1 MKKEFRWQIYFFHV
15 DSKQQH
21 KNGEKNIK
29 LTAIYEKQ
37 DKPKKK
43 QQQQKQKTNITLIQI
58 LGYIGTQNDYIVSYL
73 IFTQFLTNA
82 IQNDF
87 GLKTNKNRVCC
98 VNEE

>member
-37 DKPKKK
+37 DKPKKITTTATETK
-43 QQQQKQKTNITLIQI
+43 NKYNANSDIGVMTVSHQWYTKWLHCFISNIHSI
-58 LGYIGTQNDYIVSYL
+58 SYQCYTKRL
-73 IFTQFLTNA
+73 WPE
-82 IQNDF
+82 
-87 GLKTNKNRVCC
+87 NK
-98 VNEE
+98 

>member
-37 DKPKKK
+37 DKPKKNNNNRNKK
-43 QQQQKQKTNITLIQI
+43 QI
-58 LGYIGTQNDYIVSYL
+58 
-73 IFTQFLTNA
+73 
-82 IQNDF
+82 
-87 GLKTNKNRVCC
+87 
-98 VNEE
+98 